1 MLHTLQ
7 ERQLPGME
15 AASVTEGRHPE
26 LALQVSSGAVLL
38 SPPITEDLKPGQEEV
53 LPLAQP

>member
-7 ERQLPGME
+7 ERQLPGIK
-15 AASVTEGRHPE
+15 AALVTEGWCPE
-26 LALQVSSGAVLL
+26 LALHVASGAVLL
-38 SPPITEDLKPGQEEV
+38 SPPITEDLKPDRKGC